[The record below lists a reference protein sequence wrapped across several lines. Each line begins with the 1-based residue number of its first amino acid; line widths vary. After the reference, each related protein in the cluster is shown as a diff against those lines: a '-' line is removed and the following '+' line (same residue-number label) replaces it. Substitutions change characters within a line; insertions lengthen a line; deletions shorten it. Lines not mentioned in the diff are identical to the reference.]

1 MATVP
6 IQTLPGE
13 QLSSQGPGQ
22 VAAGPAVVP
31 FENKAPDQINAFGQA
46 VAKAGS
52 AVTDIAVKMQDQF
65 NDARSKQLYTA
76 YSGEVQEIET
86 QFMAQKGAAAG
97 GTTYQ
102 SAQDLL
108 KQSRDKYQA
117 AAENDVIGRMFMD
130 RSDVLINSSSGQM
143 TRHSITEQNAYNVSE
158 GKAEITTNLQNAAR
172 YWADYTN
179 PDGNFNTY
187 AAAAIA
193 QVDALADSQSLPAKS
208 HQRAQMKLE
217 AYTELHS
224 NVVQQMMGENKFV
237 VAKEYLDDK
246 VANNEMSRATYLQ
259 LNNALEVGV
268 ARERGIDVGT
278 SVFEGAAKQTPINA
292 GTFDAAAGHVLMIE
306 GGYVEND
313 AGAGPTKYGING
325 KANGLTRDQVLN
337 LTKAEALEIYKTQY
351 WDKVGIDK
359 LPVEVRNMAFDAAV
373 NQGQSAARSMIRS
386 ATKDDGTFDTAMFM
400 ALRQERYAATLNSER
415 FLAMPQAERDAYKLS
430 WERRVQ
436 SSANNGN
443 IALDPKTGLPNLNGM
458 VTQIRETMPA
468 GRERDVAI
476 AQVTDMFNEQDK
488 AIKQQY
494 ENNLFSAEKIALS
507 APGAYAQVPAVQ
519 WAALTE
525 PDRQRLIAGPQRGSD
540 PNVELDLIKNPNLTL
555 PGQIER
561 YRSKLSESTYQS
573 FVASGIKL
581 SQTAPNTRSAT
592 VPSAMLNSALISSA
606 NSLPARSGFD
616 STDLNRLLDPQSDDD
631 KQDLINLNYTL
642 QSRIDEAQTGKNRE
656 LTFSEKKEIVDNV
669 LLDEVFYDDMG
680 LDDTQYRFFEFQN
693 ATPSELK
700 NLYVYGQSQ
709 QPDGSYKTIKVE
721 LSNIPR
727 EQVADITSK
736 YRIAYGGRY
745 PTQMMIANEWLN
757 RGKPRN

>member
-46 VAKAGS
+46 VSKAGS

-224 NVVQQMMGENKFV
+224 NVVQQMMGENKFLI
-237 VAKEYLDDK
+237 AKEYLDDK
-246 VANNEMSRATYLQ
+246 VANNEMSRNTYLQ

-268 ARERGIDVGT
+268 ARERGIDAGT
-278 SVFEGAAKQTPINA
+278 RVFEGAAKQTPVNV
-292 GTFDAAAGHVLMIE
+292 GTFDAAVGHVLMLE
-306 GGYVEND
+306 GGYIEND

-325 KANGLTRDQVLN
+325 KANGLTGDQVLN
-337 LTKAEALEIYKTQY
+337 LTKAEALEIYKTKY
-351 WDKVGIDK
+351 WDAINADD
-359 LPVEVRNMAFDAAV
+359 LPSFIRNAAFDAAV
-373 NQGQSAARSMIRS
+373 NQGVGAAKSMLKSA
-386 ATKDDGTFDTAMFM
+386 KEGDGYNVDKFM
-400 ALRQERYAATLNSER
+400 ALRQERYAATLGSDR
-415 FLAMPQAERDAYKLS
+415 FLAMPEAERNAYKLS

-525 PDRQRLIAGPQRGSD
+525 EDRQRLIAGPQRKSD

-555 PGQIER
+555 PGQIEK
-561 YRSKLSESTYQS
+561 YRSKLSESTYQT

-581 SQTAPNTRSAT
+581 SQTPPNTRSAT

-616 STDLNRLLDPQSDDD
+616 ATTLNRLLDPKSDDD
-631 KQDLINLNYTL
+631 KQDLINLNNTL
-642 QSRIDEAQTGKNRE
+642 QSRIDERQTQLNRE
-656 LTFSEKKEIVDNV
+656 LTHTEKKEIVDNV

-721 LSNIPR
+721 LSNIPQG
-727 EQVADITSK
+727 QVADITSK